1 MNTDGRKHLNK
12 ILMTVLLCVL
22 SAAILIFFP
31 LFLTEKL
38 DGVTDRTLTEASKKN
53 AALIG
58 YQLKAQCDTVEKFSE
73 EIDTNIVKTDMK
85 AAVERLSRIDATGA
99 LLRYGFASL
108 DRRCYY
114 ISEDG
119 KGAYSTIP
127 ESNHLE
133 DAVKAGGITIYKLDK
148 SQSID
153 SKADVFIIQIPV
165 IKDGNAIGIFYFTYA
180 IDDIRQLLSS
190 NSFGGQEHFAVI
202 NRDGEIIASPVF
214 DIFDKKNIKD
224 IFDAMSEN
232 GQSSQKVYGKITDDI
247 HNMRSGIIRA
257 KNIYKNYDYYIYYS
271 PLEFNDWYIVSYVPQ
286 KVVNSSRNTVLAY
299 IFLMCFFLI
308 TVFVLFGIYIA
319 TEEKQKQKEIDQLL
333 YTDSITGGASYAKF
347 CVDTKR
353 LLRKN
358 KGNFAYI
365 AMDIDSF
372 KLINDYYGYYHGN
385 KTLRFIYSL
394 WKELLSPDD
403 AVCRIAADRFAV
415 LMHCSSKEQ
424 AEKTV
429 NEFVERCHQYYKNN
443 SIDYILTPSIGVYL
457 VNKGEINLQS
467 LQTKAVMAKST
478 VKGQRENVYAFYSQS
493 LNQTLSER
501 KSLED
506 ELEHAI
512 EKRTLKIFFQP
523 QVNAVTKK
531 ICGAEALVRWQRANG
546 EFVPPDEF
554 VALAEEKDLIN
565 RLDRLIF
572 EEVCKFQ
579 AKWQS
584 LGLQPIDFSVNLSQK
599 SLTADKI
606 AEKCTE
612 TAKETGADISCIHLE
627 ITETTIFKNTKL
639 FIKILRK
646 LRKFG
651 FKILLD
657 DFGTG
662 YSSLTLLKS
671 MPIDILKLDKS
682 FIDSCEDDRGKAVIE
697 CILDMTK
704 RLNIEV
710 IAEGVETEAQYLYLK
725 GLECSTIQGYLF
737 GKPMTFEE
745 LQTAVISQ
753 NKNQET

>member
-22 SAAILIFFP
+22 SAAVLIFFP

-58 YQLKAQCDTVEKFSE
+58 YQLKAQCDTVEKLSE

-85 AAVERLSRIDATGA
+85 AAVERLSGIDATGA

-119 KGAYSTIP
+119 TGTYSTIP

-133 DAVKAGGITIYKLDK
+133 DAVKTGGITIYKLDK

-214 DIFDKKNIKD
+214 DVFDKKNIKD
-224 IFDAMSEN
+224 IFDVMSEK
-232 GQSSQKVYGKITDDI
+232 GQSSQRVYGKITDDMQ
-247 HNMRSGIIRA
+247 NMRTGIIRA

-286 KVVNSSRNTVLAY
+286 SVVNSSRNTVLVY

-319 TEEKQKQKEIDQLL
+319 TEEKQKQMEIDQML

-347 CVDTKR
+347 CVDTKK

-358 KGNFAYI
+358 KNDFAYI
-365 AMDIDSF
+365 VMDIDSF
-372 KLINDYYGYYHGN
+372 KLVNDYYGYDHGN

-554 VALAEEKDLIN
+554 VAIAEEKDLIK

-572 EEVCKFQ
+572 DEVCKYQ

-599 SLTADKI
+599 SLTTDRI
-606 AEKCTE
+606 AEKCVE
-612 TAKETGADISCIHLE
+612 TVKETGADISCIHLE

>member
-22 SAAILIFFP
+22 SAAVLIFFP

-58 YQLKAQCDTVEKFSE
+58 YQLKAQCDTVEKLSE

-85 AAVERLSRIDATGA
+85 AAVERLSGIDATGA

-119 KGAYSTIP
+119 TGTYSTIP

-133 DAVKAGGITIYKLDK
+133 DAVKTGGITIYKLDK

-202 NRDGEIIASPVF
+202 NRNGEIIASPVF
-214 DIFDKKNIKD
+214 DVFDKKNIKD
-224 IFDAMSEN
+224 IFDAMSEK
-232 GQSSQKVYGKITDDI
+232 GQSSQRVYGKITDDMQ
-247 HNMRSGIIRA
+247 NMQSGIIRA
-257 KNIYKNYDYYIYYS
+257 KNIHKNYDYYIYYS

-286 KVVNSSRNTVLAY
+286 SVVNSSRNTVLVY

-319 TEEKQKQKEIDQLL
+319 TEEKQKQMEIDQML

-347 CVDTKR
+347 CVDTKK

-358 KGNFAYI
+358 KSDFAYI
-365 AMDIDSF
+365 VMDIDSF
-372 KLINDYYGYYHGN
+372 KLVNDYYGYDHGN

-429 NEFVERCHQYYKNN
+429 NE
-443 SIDYILTPSIGVYL
+443 
-457 VNKGEINLQS
+457 NL
-467 LQTKAVMAKST
+467 L
-478 VKGQRENVYAFYSQS
+478 
-493 LNQTLSER
+493 
-501 KSLED
+501 
-506 ELEHAI
+506 
-512 EKRTLKIFFQP
+512 
-523 QVNAVTKK
+523 NAVINITK
-531 ICGAEALVRWQRANG
+531 
-546 EFVPPDEF
+546 
-554 VALAEEKDLIN
+554 
-565 RLDRLIF
+565 
-572 EEVCKFQ
+572 
-579 AKWQS
+579 
-584 LGLQPIDFSVNLSQK
+584 
-599 SLTADKI
+599 T
-606 AEKCTE
+606 
-612 TAKETGADISCIHLE
+612 
-627 ITETTIFKNTKL
+627 
-639 FIKILRK
+639 
-646 LRKFG
+646 
-651 FKILLD
+651 
-657 DFGTG
+657 
-662 YSSLTLLKS
+662 TLLTTYS
-671 MPIDILKLDKS
+671 LRVSAFTL
-682 FIDSCEDDRGKAVIE
+682 
-697 CILDMTK
+697 
-704 RLNIEV
+704 
-710 IAEGVETEAQYLYLK
+710 
-725 GLECSTIQGYLF
+725 
-737 GKPMTFEE
+737 
-745 LQTAVISQ
+745 
-753 NKNQET
+753 

>member
-22 SAAILIFFP
+22 SAAVLIFFP

-58 YQLKAQCDTVEKFSE
+58 YQLKAQCDTVEKLSE

-85 AAVERLSRIDATGA
+85 AAVERLSGIDATGA

-119 KGAYSTIP
+119 TGTYSTIP

-133 DAVKAGGITIYKLDK
+133 DAVKTGGITIYKLDK

-214 DIFDKKNIKD
+214 DVFDKKNIKD
-224 IFDAMSEN
+224 IFDAMSEK
-232 GQSSQKVYGKITDDI
+232 GQSSQRVYGKITDDMQ
-247 HNMRSGIIRA
+247 NMRSGIIRA

-286 KVVNSSRNTVLAY
+286 SVVNSSRNTVLVY

-319 TEEKQKQKEIDQLL
+319 TEEKQKQMEIDQML

-347 CVDTKR
+347 CVDTKK

-358 KGNFAYI
+358 KSDFAYI
-365 AMDIDSF
+365 VMDIDSF
-372 KLINDYYGYYHGN
+372 KLVNDYYGYDHGN

-403 AVCRIAADRFAV
+403 AVCRIAADRFAII
-415 LMHCSSKEQ
+415 MHCSSKEQ

-554 VALAEEKDLIN
+554 VAIAEEKDLIK

-572 EEVCKFQ
+572 DEVCKYQ

-599 SLTADKI
+599 SLTTDRI
-606 AEKCTE
+606 AEKCVE
-612 TAKETGADISCIHLE
+612 TVKETGADISCIHLE

>member
-22 SAAILIFFP
+22 SAAVLIFFP

-58 YQLKAQCDTVEKFSE
+58 YQLKAQCDTVEKLSE

-85 AAVERLSRIDATGA
+85 AAVERLSGIDATGA

-119 KGAYSTIP
+119 TGTYSTIP

-133 DAVKAGGITIYKLDK
+133 DAVKTGGITIYKLDK

-214 DIFDKKNIKD
+214 DVFDKKNIKD
-224 IFDAMSEN
+224 IFDAMSEK
-232 GQSSQKVYGKITDDI
+232 GQSSQRVYGKITDDMQ
-247 HNMRSGIIRA
+247 NMQSGIIRA